1 MNTQAELVDGW
12 WSEIGLVP
20 IRSGRNNQRR
30 AGDEGLEWRSMVNT
44 LETLIWGLQF
54 DWGFGSIWSSLV
66 GRCASNRPVI
76 RVEVEMMMDW
86 FDGRWSVIQGSIEVG
101 ATGYP
106 LAATD
111 LDSVDPSDDGHPAD
125 SDRQLQAGWSRSMR
139 LKTIYL
145 SIYPLR
151 FRLIVSIEF
160 QDPKTIKAI
169 ATIDSDRRKASL
181 VLSSP
186 LSSSSSL
193 D

>member
-1 MNTQAELVDGW
+1 MSCGVVNYFLIIW
-12 WSEIGLVP
+12 WWWWWCFETKDPRNSHH
-20 IRSGRNNQRR
+20 RSITPV
-30 AGDEGLEWRSMVNT
+30 S
-44 LETLIWGLQF
+44 F
-54 DWGFGSIWSSLV
+54 PFFSSSHSLSA
-66 GRCASNRPVI
+66 CHASK
-76 RVEVEMMMDW
+76 
-86 FDGRWSVIQGSIEVG
+86 G